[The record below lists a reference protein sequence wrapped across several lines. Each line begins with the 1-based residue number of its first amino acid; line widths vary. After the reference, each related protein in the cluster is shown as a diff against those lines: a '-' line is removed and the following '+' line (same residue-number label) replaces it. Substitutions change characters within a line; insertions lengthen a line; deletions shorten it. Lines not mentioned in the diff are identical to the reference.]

1 MQCAQASGKTAGG
14 VLLTN
19 EGEKPTFGTVVAVGG
34 GKKGEDG
41 NTTKPNVAVGST
53 VMYSK
58 YAGTEF
64 EVRWGDTGSY
74 QGSGNSMVPVCVKLG
89 TGR

>member
-1 MQCAQASGKTAGG
+1 M
-14 VLLTN
+14 LLTN

-64 EVRWGDTGSY
+64 EVRRGDTGSH
-74 QGSGNSMVPVCVKLG
+74 QGCGISMVPVCVKLG
-89 TGR
+89 TSR